1 MAEKK
6 WTTVI
11 EPRRKLFDMH
21 LGELWKYK
29 DLIFL
34 FVKRNF
40 TTRYKQTI
48 LGPIWFFVQP
58 LITTLLNTF
67 VFGSLAGL
75 GGGLGVPSFLFFMA
89 GNLAWTFFA
98 GSVSIGQG
106 ALAGN
111 AGLFSKV
118 YFPRLVSP
126 IASLI
131 TQFIDFLL
139 KIALYVVFILYFV
152 IFEGANIVPTW
163 ELALIPIVLIQMALL
178 GVGVGFIF
186 SSLTVKYRDL
196 TIIITFIMQAWMYI
210 TPVVYSRADI
220 LSTFGENWL
229 TIFMIN
235 PVTPMVEMFR
245 YATLGAGTFS
255 WMYWGISWAFTAVI
269 FLIGLILFNKTEK
282 NFIDTI

>member
-1 MAEKK
+1 MDNNK

-21 LGELWKYK
+21 LGEIWKYK

-40 TTRYKQTI
+40 TTRYKQTV
-48 LGPIWFFVQP
+48 LGPLWFFVQP

-75 GGGLGVPSFLFFMA
+75 GGGLGVPTFLFFMA
-89 GNLAWTFFA
+89 GNLSWGFFT
-98 GSVSIGQG
+98 GSIGIGQG

-131 TQFIDFLL
+131 TQFIDFML
-139 KIALYVVFILYFV
+139 KILLYVIFILYYV
-152 IFEGANIVPTW
+152 IFEGANICPTW
-163 ELALIPIVLIQMALL
+163 ELALMPIVLLQMAFL
-178 GVGVGFIF
+178 GIGVGFIF
-186 SSLTVKYRDL
+186 SSVTIKYRDL
-196 TIIITFIMQAWMYI
+196 AILIGFAMQAWMYL

-220 LSTFGENWL
+220 INTFGEKWL

-255 WMYWGISWAFTAVI
+255 WMYWGISWIFTIVL
-269 FLIGLILFNKTEK
+269 FTIGLTLFNKTEK